1 MIRATKNDIIY
12 VYLNQESV
20 SALLEEE
27 KNSFI
32 NRTYF
37 KTLFKQE
44 GFQMLMLGS
53 WGLFQTIQR
62 FVELKN
68 MVGKLRIFKAKGLF
82 IINLFLYVP
91 IQESTLHIHLK

>member
-1 MIRATKNDIIY
+1 
-12 VYLNQESV
+12 
-20 SALLEEE
+20 LLEEE

-53 WGLFQTIQR
+53 RGLFQTIQR

-68 MVGKLRIFKAKGLF
+68 MVGKLRIFKAKGLS